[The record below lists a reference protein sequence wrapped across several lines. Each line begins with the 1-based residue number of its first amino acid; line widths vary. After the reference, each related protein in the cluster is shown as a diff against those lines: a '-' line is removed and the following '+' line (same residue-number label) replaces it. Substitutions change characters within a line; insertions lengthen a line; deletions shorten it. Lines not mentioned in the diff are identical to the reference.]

1 MNSSPDDLTLIVR
14 PALGGQQLAFTG
26 WTSIR
31 VTRGIERCPSDF
43 EIMATERNPL
53 QPTVLQIF
61 PGDQC
66 QVMLGTDLVL
76 TGYID
81 QVMPSIGPSS
91 HSIRIVGRSK
101 CADLVDCSAMFST
114 FQLNNTN
121 PVQLAAMLC
130 QPFGISVETIG
141 DIGNTFIPLFAVILT
156 ETPMEIIERVSRYA
170 ALLTYDDTNGNLI
183 LTRAG
188 STTMQSGFAQGQ
200 NIQSAG
206 AAFTMNERHSAISAA
221 LLSTEFFFGA
231 GAPADQAT
239 ALNDDTIASAT
250 DPGVLRHRPLL
261 IIAEQNDINFTVT
274 KQRVQWEV
282 NRRYG
287 RSQQVQ
293 LVCDSW
299 RDSAGQLWQ
308 INSLANVDLPVLKI
322 PNQVWLISE
331 VSFLKDE
338 KGTRAEVT
346 LMPAQAFQ
354 VEPIVPVNDPFAAAI
369 VSAINNAAGAS
380 TTGSGPTIPI
390 TPDTSPGGPASP

>member
-1 MNSSPDDLTLIVR
+1 MTDDDLTLIVQ
-14 PALGGQQLAFTG
+14 PALGGQQTAFTG

-43 EIMATERNPL
+43 EIIATERNPL
-53 QPTVLQIF
+53 EPTVLQIY

-66 QVMLGTDLVL
+66 QILLGSDLVL

-91 HSIRIVGRSK
+91 HSIKIVGRSK

-114 FQLNNTN
+114 FQMNNTN
-121 PVQLAAMLC
+121 PVQLATMLC
-130 QPFGISVETIG
+130 QPFGITVEAIG
-141 DIGNTFIPLFAVILT
+141 DIGNTSIPLFAVILT
-156 ETPMEIIERVSRYA
+156 ETPMEIIERISRYA
-170 ALLTYDDTNGNLI
+170 ALLAYDDTNGDLI
-183 LTRAG
+183 LTRVG

-206 AAFTMNERHSAISAA
+206 AAFTMNERYSTVSAA
-221 LLSTEFFFGA
+221 LLSTEFLLGET
-231 GAPADQAT
+231 APADQAT
-239 ALNDDTIASAT
+239 ALNDDTLGSAT

-261 IIAEQNDINFTVT
+261 IIAEQNDPNFTIT

-299 RDSAGQLWQ
+299 RDSADQLWQ
-308 INSLANVDLPVLKI
+308 VNALANVDMPALKV
-322 PNQVWLISE
+322 PKQVWLISE

-346 LMPAQAFQ
+346 LMPPGAFQ
-354 VEPIVPVNDPFAAAI
+354 VEPIVLLNDPFAAAI
-369 VSAINNAAGAS
+369 VSAMNDADGAS
-380 TTGSGPTIPI
+380 TTGGGATIQTP
-390 TPDTSPGGPASP
+390 PDTSPGGPASP